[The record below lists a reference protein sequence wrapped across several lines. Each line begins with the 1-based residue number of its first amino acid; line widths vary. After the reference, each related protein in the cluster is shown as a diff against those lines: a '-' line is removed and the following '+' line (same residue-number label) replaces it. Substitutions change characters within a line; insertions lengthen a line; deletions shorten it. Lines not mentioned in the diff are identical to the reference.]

1 VESSDEAN
9 RHSCIVPLARTDEA
23 MGTLRMTNDRKKQEL
38 YICEAQTNW
47 KFSSSSMSNSSIVH
61 VAATTLWMKQVDWPM
76 VNRVVPGDMV
86 SEVRNFVPMAT
97 ILLYADDVVPT
108 VHGVLRKKDRHPF
121 MAAKQQHLFVYFFV
135 FSYLVVPINSNVNCS

>member
-1 VESSDEAN
+1 
-9 RHSCIVPLARTDEA
+9 
-23 MGTLRMTNDRKKQEL
+23 
-38 YICEAQTNW
+38 
-47 KFSSSSMSNSSIVH
+47 
-61 VAATTLWMKQVDWPM
+61 MKQVDWPM